1 MIQKL
6 KYSQWSWS
14 SKRSIF
20 NWRSLFSIS
29 NFLFYLI
36 YFQDDSD
43 PVYLKEKIAPPLQ
56 MIIHSADVVRTL
68 DGAFHISSNSSW
80 KLICKKIWNFR
91 WKASTSSQKKN
102 EESSEAASSVDLP
115 STSSNHDTVAMST
128 KINEENEDLKKKL
141 SEMMLERESLYS
153 TIRMMQVWRSLLCRW
168 SLSSEILFVV
178 D

>member
-1 MIQKL
+1 
-6 KYSQWSWS
+6 
-14 SKRSIF
+14 
-20 NWRSLFSIS
+20 
-29 NFLFYLI
+29 LI

-68 DGAFHISSNSSW
+68 DGAFHIST
-80 KLICKKIWNFR
+80 
-91 WKASTSSQKKN
+91 STSSQKKN

-153 TIRMMQVWRSLLCRW
+153 TIRMMQDDLMKSESERSKLQQRLLK
-168 SLSSEILFVV
+168 IK
-178 D
+178 